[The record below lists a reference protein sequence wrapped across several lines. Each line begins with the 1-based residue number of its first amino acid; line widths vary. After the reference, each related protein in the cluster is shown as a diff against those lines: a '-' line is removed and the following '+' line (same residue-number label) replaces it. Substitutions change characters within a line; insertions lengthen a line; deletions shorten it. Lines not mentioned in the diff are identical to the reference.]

1 MNAIKRICFT
11 KEFVKLANSRW
22 PSLMHTYQPQSI
34 SLEKFTGYFAFSQ
47 RSELIIIAGLRPVK
61 DVHFGM
67 DCFESLTQ
75 SSSMT
80 NLQLLIIGPAIDR
93 KYAETI
99 FARINNSRNI
109 YHLPLLKQDELFER
123 VSRALCTINCSTSEG
138 QSAAILESMALGIPV
153 IARNIGG
160 NQFIKS
166 MGTLYNCPE
175 TFCKSVKENCSD
187 VESWQR
193 ASENARNFV
202 KEHHS
207 SAAERD
213 FYINTV
219 NGALQNKLK
228 FQLLNNNRD

>member
-1 MNAIKRICFT
+1 MNRNFNAVFSSIDITREIYWIFCLQSKIGAYYHRRT
-11 KEFVKLANSRW
+11 KV
-22 PSLMHTYQPQSI
+22 SLSI
-34 SLEKFTGYFAFSQ
+34 
-47 RSELIIIAGLRPVK
+47 LINEIIRRPVK

-193 ASENARNFV
+193 ASENARSFV